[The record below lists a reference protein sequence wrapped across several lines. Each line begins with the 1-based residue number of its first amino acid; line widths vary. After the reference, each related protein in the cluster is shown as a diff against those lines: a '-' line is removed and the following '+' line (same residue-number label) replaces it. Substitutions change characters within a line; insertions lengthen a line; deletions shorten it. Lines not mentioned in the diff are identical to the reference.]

1 MTGNDYRIDNSGS
14 NQGLIVGENKGNI
27 EVSIRNAVRIPSL
40 ISSVVKSL
48 GEVCSSDDIEST
60 FDSKEFKPDEKIE
73 YNHVI
78 KYKDI
83 IRYFSAYYS
92 ICEGYLNAYDDSNM
106 RGKAKILNC
115 VYSWYMKERG
125 TILLENKDSGR
136 EDIDIIRQ
144 NSDKIIDMV
153 QDRIFET
160 VKAAS
165 EIDIIYIEDME
176 LGVTCFT
183 CYCFMECKILEKPL

>member
-1 MTGNDYRIDNSGS
+1 MTRNDYKIDNSGS

-27 EVSIRNAVRIPSL
+27 QVSIKNVVRIPSL
-40 ISSVVKSL
+40 ISAVVKSL

-83 IRYFSAYYS
+83 IRCFSAYYS
-92 ICEGYLNAYDDSNM
+92 ICERYLNAYDDSNM

-125 TILLENKDSGR
+125 TIL
-136 EDIDIIRQ
+136 IRQ

-153 QDRIFET
+153 QDKIFET
-160 VKAAS
+160 VKAS
-165 EIDIIYIEDME
+165 NEIDIMYIEDME

>member
-1 MTGNDYRIDNSGS
+1 MTKSEYKIDNSGN
-14 NQGLIVGENKGNI
+14 NQGVIVGENKGNI
-27 EVSIRNAVRIPSL
+27 EISIKNAMRIPSL
-40 ISSVVKSL
+40 IPAIVKSL
-48 GEVCSSDDIEST
+48 GELCSSDDIEST
-60 FDSKEFKPDEKIE
+60 LDLKKFKPDEKIE

-78 KYKDI
+78 KYKDV

-92 ICEGYLNAYDDSNM
+92 ICEEYLNVYDDSNI
-106 RGKAKILNC
+106 RRKAKILNC
-115 VYSWYMKERG
+115 VYLWYMKERG
-125 TILLENKDSGR
+125 TILLENKDSGK

-144 NSDKIIDMV
+144 NSDRIIDMV

-160 VKAAS
+160 VKAAD
-165 EIDIIYIEDME
+165 EIDSMYIEDME